1 MPSTEA
7 ILGQVQFFQLL
18 DNEERKALADLLD
31 ENQLAA
37 GEMVFTVGDPGDR
50 MFVVSAGAIELTTK
64 DKLGQSIV
72 LMVARPGDMFGELSL
87 LDEGPRTATATALE
101 PSSVL
106 VLDRSALRRFIH
118 AKPDGAL
125 DMMAVMGR
133 RMRETTSRLRQLAT
147 RNVNEAHE
155 RTQTALERFID
166 AIAAFSGSFA
176 FLAIHAVLFTFWIG
190 WNVIP
195 GLPAFDPFPFGFLTM
210 CVSLEAIFLSVIV
223 LLSQNRQAEKDRI
236 RSDVEYDVNLKAEL
250 EVSHLHEKVDG
261 LHAALLS
268 RLQRI
273 ESALTR

>member
-1 MPSTEA
+1 MASTEA
-7 ILGQVQFFQLL
+7 ILGQVHFFQLL
-18 DNEERKALADLLD
+18 DADERKALADLLD
-31 ENQLAA
+31 EVQFAK

-50 MFVVSAGAIELTTK
+50 MYVVSSGAIELSTQ
-64 DKLGQSIV
+64 DKLGQRIV

-87 LDEGPRTATATALE
+87 LDEGPRTATAMALE
-101 PSSVL
+101 SSAVL
-106 VLDRSALRRFIH
+106 VLDRAALRRFVH

-133 RMRETTSRLRQLAT
+133 RMRETTSRLRQLAS

-155 RTQTALERFID
+155 RTQTAIERFID
-166 AIAAFSGSFA
+166 SIAAFSGSFA
-176 FLAIHAVLFTFWIG
+176 FLVIHAALFGFWIA
-190 WNVIP
+190 WNTIP
-195 GLPAFDPFPFGFLTM
+195 GLPAFDPFPYGFLTM

-223 LLSQNRQAEKDRI
+223 LLSQNRQAEKDHI

-273 ESALTR
+273 EAAVTR